1 MADSAIDFGL
11 LCGPDVH
18 THAYA
23 AGETI
28 FHEGDP
34 AKELFVVQ
42 SGRVKVMLG
51 NRQLD
56 EIGENGIFGEMALI
70 DSSPRSA
77 TVIAATDV
85 TLVPV
90 NEKQFLFLVGNT
102 PYFALKVMR
111 VMASRLRTMNR
122 AI

>member
-1 MADSAIDFGL
+1 MMEAAIDFRL
-11 LCGPDVH
+11 LVGPNVP
-18 THAYA
+18 TRSYA
-23 AGETI
+23 AGEAI

-34 AKELFVVQ
+34 AKELFVVE
-42 SGRVKVMLG
+42 SGRVKVTLG

-90 NEKQFLFLVGNT
+90 TEKQFLFLVAHT
-102 PYFALKVMR
+102 PFFALKVMR
-111 VMASRLRTMNR
+111 VMAGRLRTTNR
-122 AI
+122 AL

>member
-1 MADSAIDFGL
+1 MADGAIDFGL
-11 LCGPDVH
+11 LVGPSVP
-18 THAYA
+18 TRSFA

-34 AKELFVVQ
+34 ATELFVIQ

-56 EIGENGIFGEMALI
+56 EIGELGIFGEMALI
-70 DSSPRSA
+70 DNSPRSA
-77 TVIAATDV
+77 TVIAATEV
-85 TLVPV
+85 TLAPV
-90 NEKQFLFLVGNT
+90 SEKQFLFLVSHT

-111 VMASRLRTMNR
+111 VMAGRLRTTNR
-122 AI
+122 AL